1 MVGEGDSA
9 KELSMSSRG
18 AGTIGADLEKRL
30 DVVQRLLATF
40 KFERMVHVGVT
51 LLALIVLLT
60 CAIAML
66 VQQAERYVEVAGL
79 FTASGA
85 ITITCGKVLR
95 MWNDALVA
103 LQMTPKGDP

>member
-1 MVGEGDSA
+1 MLG
-9 KELSMSSRG
+9 RG
-18 AGTIGADLEKRL
+18 AGAIGSDLEKRL
-30 DVVQRLLATF
+30 EVVQRLLATF
-40 KFERMVHVGVT
+40 RFERMVHLAVT
-51 LLALIVLLT
+51 LIALLVLLT

-66 VQQAERYVEVAGL
+66 VQKTEGYIEVFGL
-79 FTASGA
+79 FGASGA